1 MLGLHCFCQTLCDSL
16 ALSKKMAAKTGSQ
29 LERNISTIINV
40 FHQYSRKYGHPDTL
54 NKAEFKEMVNKDLP
68 NFLKRE
74 KRNEN
79 LLRDI
84 LEDLDTNQDNQLSF
98 EECMMLMGKLIF
110 ACHEKLHEN
119 NPRGHDHSHGKGC
132 GK

>member
-1 MLGLHCFCQTLCDSL
+1 
-16 ALSKKMAAKTGSQ
+16 
-29 LERNISTIINV
+29 
-40 FHQYSRKYGHPDTL
+40 DTL

-84 LEDLDTNQDNQLSF
+84 MEDLDTNQDNQLSF

-119 NPRGHDHSHGKGC
+119 NPRGHDHRHGKGC